1 VDLVNIGRKTKIACY
16 VGVILRWV
24 IAIGD
29 EADAQVLAG
38 LQLARL
44 KDVLADELDV
54 FCRGGNVGSLAASA
68 VLDKDEIAARMTADR
83 KRWD

>member
-1 VDLVNIGRKTKIACY
+1 MDLVNIGRKAKIACH
-16 VGVILRWV
+16 VGVVLRWV

-54 FCRGGNVGSLAASA
+54 FVA
-68 VLDKDEIAARMTADR
+68 EEM
-83 KRWD
+83 